1 MVARNIC
8 VCIQIQEE
16 IDKFGIKVYQF
27 PECDSDEDEEF
38 KQLDK
43 ELKVSVCSQTCR
55 LLLLTSSKQQSN
67 DFLCSRCEEQV
78 VVWLLSLS
86 NTTLGL

>member
-1 MVARNIC
+1 MFVCVAVN
-8 VCIQIQEE
+8 VQIREE

-43 ELKVSVCSQTCR
+43 ELKVSRSDGLPVTEFSW
-55 LLLLTSSKQQSN
+55 LTDS
-67 DFLCSRCEEQV
+67 LEV
-78 VVWLLSLS
+78 VV
-86 NTTLGL
+86 TETLAND